1 MKRSTLALIT
11 VGMILAG
18 AGAVEILGDN
28 SVSSTTPAHDSPPA
42 VAHGNLKPI
51 PRN

>member
-18 AGAVEILGDN
+18 AGVVELLGDA
-28 SVSSTTPAHDSPPA
+28 SSAEVSDPTPRVPPA
-42 VAHGNLKPI
+42 VANGTPAQS
-51 PRN
+51 P